1 MFLKIKVK
9 TGSRTEKVEKKADD
23 LYLVSVKEKAERN
36 MANERSLEIF
46 RSLYPNQSVK
56 LVKGHHSPAKILDVG

>member
-1 MFLKIKVK
+1 MFIKIKVK

-36 MANERSLEIF
+36 LANGRVLKIMREIF
-46 RSLYPNQSVK
+46 PGKSVK
-56 LVKGHHSPAKILDVG
+56 LVKGHHSSSKMIEVK